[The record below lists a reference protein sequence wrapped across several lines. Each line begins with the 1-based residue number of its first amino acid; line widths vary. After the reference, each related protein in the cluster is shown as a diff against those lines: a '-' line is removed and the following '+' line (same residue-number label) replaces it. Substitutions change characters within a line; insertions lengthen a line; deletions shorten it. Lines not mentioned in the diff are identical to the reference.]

1 MAYFTQNSA
10 TEEIG
15 YEYPPVPNSYTNSY
29 TTLDAD
35 SGHRARVPSPF
46 VDPGPF
52 CYPSLDYQAT
62 ATSTASQPY
71 TFYPDH
77 GREILI
83 PRQIAPAPSTSSS
96 IEHGVSTSPTF
107 TCTSLSQPDAT
118 DSKLGPLATEA
129 GYQKRTRGTTGTH
142 VCDTCGYK
150 FTQPSSLKRH
160 SGTCS
165 AKQRS
170 GTSYKKR
177 RSRFAISSSSQ
188 RHNNTRPGK
197 EQARKSIS
205 AQDEVTQS
213 KSTSLVSDHGNH
225 TLPTTEPTSSL
236 SEEQTHNVGLNSN
249 LHAVPAAS
257 AVIDPPG
264 TGIASSIRDPNGPN
278 KSGCPQPYVPRGFD
292 TSADH
297 KTFFCDLCPGSF
309 ARRDVLQIHKTSVHA
324 LTEIPYSLDWDTVKT
339 PPYLAGVTLEN
350 ANKHLIMALK
360 VFNGGG
366 LSSSPCQ
373 SCITKGL
380 ECIVN
385 PVASSKCSCC
395 CSLDN
400 GNYCGAAGVKYR

>member
-1 MAYFTQNSA
+1 MAYIAQNFA
-10 TEEIG
+10 MEEMD
-15 YEYPPVPNSYTNSY
+15 YDYPPVPNSYTNPYS
-29 TTLDAD
+29 TPDAYG
-35 SGHRARVPSPF
+35 GHRARVQSPLINPSPY
-46 VDPGPF
+46 

-62 ATSTASQPY
+62 ASSTSPHPY
-71 TFYPDH
+71 FSYPDH

-83 PRQIAPAPSTSSS
+83 PIQIAPAPSTSSS
-96 IEHGVSTSPTF
+96 IEDGGSTSPTF
-107 TCTSLSQPDAT
+107 TYPSLSPPDAT
-118 DSKLGPLATEA
+118 DSKPGPLVTEA
-129 GYQKRTRGTTGTH
+129 GYRKRTRGTTGTH

-165 AKQRS
+165 AKQPE
-170 GTSYKKR
+170 TSYKKR
-177 RSRFAISSSSQ
+177 RTRPARSSSLQ
-188 RHNNTRPGK
+188 QHNSTRPSN

-205 AQDEVTQS
+205 AQDEVTKS
-213 KSTSLVSDHGNH
+213 KNTSLVSDHGNH
-225 TLPTTEPTSSL
+225 TLPTTEPMPGL

-249 LHAVPAAS
+249 LHAVSTAS
-257 AVIDPPG
+257 IVTDPPG
-264 TGIASSIRDPNGPN
+264 TGIASSIWDPYEPN
-278 KSGCPQPYVPRGFD
+278 KPGCPQPYVPRGFD
-292 TSADH
+292 ISADH

-309 ARRDVLQIHKTSVHA
+309 PRRDILQIHKTSVHA
-324 LTEIPYSLDWDTVKT
+324 LTEIPYSLDWNTIKT

-366 LSSSPCQ
+366 VSSSPCQ